1 MSENF
6 ETKTPKRAKPKF
18 ISAILSMGVILFILA
33 GILLLAYF
41 GQKYLNSLKEKV
53 EFELI
58 LKNEYSPA
66 EKVAIE
72 NKLTE
77 HKNIKN
83 YYFLSKEEAAK
94 QFQTEL
100 GQDFIDLLG
109 FNPLYDAYIIQ
120 LKSSY
125 TAQDSINLLQSKL
138 LEINGVSEL
147 NYDKTT
153 IGLIN
158 TRFKKLSFILGGVC
172 IFFLFIAITLIDS
185 SIRLM
190 MFSQRFIIRSMQ
202 LLGATQW
209 LVIKPFLKVSI
220 KNGIISALV
229 AILSISG
236 ILYYI
241 HEKFSLKFEK
251 DDFLI
256 FASTAILLIAVGI
269 IISSISTMISVRKYI
284 YMKLDELY

>member
-33 GILLLAYF
+33 SILLLAYF
-41 GQKYLNSLKEKV
+41 GQKYLNSLKERV

-58 LKNEYSPA
+58 LQTEYAPA

-72 NKLTE
+72 NKLAE

-83 YYFLSKEEAAK
+83 YYFLSKEDAAK

-125 TAQDSINLLQSKL
+125 TAQDSINLLQNEL
-138 LEINGVSEL
+138 LKIKGVSEL

-158 TRFKKLSFILGGVC
+158 TRFKKLSFILGAVC

-209 LVIKPFLKVSI
+209 LVMKPFLKVSI
-220 KNGIISALV
+220 KNGIVSAVV
-229 AILSISG
+229 AILSIAG
-236 ILYYI
+236 IIYYI

-251 DDFLI
+251 DDFII
-256 FASTAILLIAVGI
+256 FAGVAVLLIAVGL